1 MEKKINFMR
10 NTIKMVEGN
19 LKASL
24 LSIFGIEGRVTV
36 THYKESDFDYQSPY
50 AMMYFK
56 RIKKENKSS
65 QQFKNPKELSQFL
78 KTELTTNYSNVF
90 QKVDVSKNGFLLLL
104 LKEEYLLEEINTL
117 LRNEIVIEKEQNP
130 GVTVVDFSSP
140 NIAKEMHVGH
150 LRSTI
155 MGESI
160 CRVFEFLG
168 TDVKRVNHLGD
179 WGTQFGMLI
188 AHLQDEYPNY
198 LKEMPNLK
206 DLETFYKQSKKR
218 FDEDAEFKKKAQLLV
233 VDLQSGNEDCLK
245 AWKVLCQISRQFF
258 VTIYK
263 RLDVTN
269 EEFGE
274 SFYNSMIP
282 SVLKELDEKKL
293 TKMDDG
299 ALCLFVPKKKVPLML
314 VKSDGGYNYDTTDMA
329 AARYRLLELKAN
341 RVVYLTDVGQWTHF
355 EKIFLASKLAGWH
368 VKGKTRMEHMG
379 FGVILGEDGKRMK
392 TRSGKT
398 VKLMMLLDEA
408 KEKAKAQLLER
419 FNSSDL
425 ENKKTQVNLEEID
438 RSAEILGIASIKYYD
453 LKQNR
458 IQDYKFIMEN
468 MLSQKGDTAIYLLYS
483 YIRLCSILRKSGF
496 SEKELTEKDFVF
508 TDEHEKLLVRHIVKF
523 CETILYVGDNLALN
537 FLCKFL
543 YDLAC
548 KVAEGYNKYRILK
561 NEDSF
566 SRVQLIYCVKKLM
579 EKCFYLLSIQTIDKI

>member
-1 MEKKINFMR
+1 MEKKVSFMR
-10 NTIKMVEGN
+10 NTLKMVETN

-24 LSIFGIEGRVTV
+24 LSIFGIDGRVTV
-36 THYKESDFDYQSPY
+36 THYKNNDFDYQSPY

-56 RIKKENKSS
+56 RIKKNNKTS
-65 QQFKNPKELSQFL
+65 QKFKNPKELSMFL
-78 KTELTTNYSNVF
+78 KTELTQNYSDIF
-90 QKVDVSKNGFLLLL
+90 KKIDVSSNGFLLLL
-104 LKEEYLLEEINTL
+104 LKEDYLLCEINKIL
-117 LRNEIVIEKEQNP
+117 KNPIQIEKNTNP
-130 GVTVVDFSSP
+130 GRTVVDFSSP

-188 AHLQDEYPNY
+188 AHLQEKYPNY
-198 LKEMPNLK
+198 MDESPNLK
-206 DLETFYKQSKKR
+206 DLETFYKESKKR
-218 FDEDAEFKKKAQLLV
+218 FDDDMDFKKKAQLLV

-245 AWKVLCQISRQFF
+245 AWKVLCEISRQFF
-258 VTIYK
+258 TTIYK

-329 AARYRLLELKAN
+329 AARYRLLDLKAD

-355 EKIFLASKLAGWH
+355 EKIFLASGLAGWH
-368 VKGKTRMEHMG
+368 KKGKTRMEHMG

-408 KEKAKAQLLER
+408 KEKAKEQLLER
-419 FNSSDL
+419 YNSSENTTQIDL
-425 ENKKTQVNLEEID
+425 EQID

-458 IQDYKFIMEN
+458 IQDYKFIMKN
-468 MLSQKGDTAIYLLYS
+468 MLSQKGDTAVYLLYS

-496 SEKELTEKDFVF
+496 SEKQLLEKDFIF
-508 TDEHEKLLVRHIVKF
+508 TDEHEKILARHIVQF
-523 CETILYVGDNLALN
+523 SETIIYVSENLALN

-543 YDLAC
+543 YDLAT
-548 KVAEGYNKYRILK
+548 KVAEGYNKYRITN
-561 NEDSF
+561 NEHSL
-566 SRVQLIYCVKKLM
+566 SRSQLIYVVKKLM
-579 EKCFYLLSIQTIDKI
+579 ERCFYLLSIQTIDKI